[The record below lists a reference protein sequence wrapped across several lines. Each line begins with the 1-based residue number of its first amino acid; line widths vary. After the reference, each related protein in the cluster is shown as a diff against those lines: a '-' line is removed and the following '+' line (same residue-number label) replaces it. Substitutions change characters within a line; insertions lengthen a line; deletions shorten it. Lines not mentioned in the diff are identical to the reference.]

1 MADACAGCQS
11 IVRGRKADRR
21 SQIAAIGYRLLAIS
35 FPVSVS
41 IHLFSHVDDAWADD
55 LRAWLEAGTK
65 AALSGQKIWL
75 VCRSVLQANWLRRLA
90 MGERKALVGV
100 GFRDLRRVRPDLCLR
115 TGLPTPSLR
124 RGTLLRFVC
133 PDTQQ

>member
-75 VCRSVLQANWLRRLA
+75 VCRSFLQANWRRRRP
-90 MGERKALVGV
+90 MEERKRLVRG
-100 GFRDLRRVRPDLCLR
+100 DLLDFA
-115 TGLPTPSLR
+115 
-124 RGTLLRFVC
+124 TLG
-133 PDTQQ
+133 PE

>member
-41 IHLFSHVDDAWADD
+41 IHLFSHVNDAWADD
-55 LRAWLEAGTK
+55 LRAWLEASPK
-65 AALSGQKIWL
+65 AGLSGQKIWL
-75 VCRSVLQANWLRRLA
+75 VCRSFLQANWRRRCAL
-90 MGERKALVGV
+90 GEPKALVGV
-100 GFRDLRRVRPDLCLR
+100 RLRELR
-115 TGLPTPSLR
+115 GSDRELR
-124 RGTLLRFVC
+124 
-133 PDTQQ
+133 